1 MESRARREHAR
12 QRRQTRRLFLTVG
25 GVIGAL
31 ALIVIAFVIAT
42 TAGSSVGDSV
52 PQLAGAHREPFSY
65 NTSPPTSGN
74 HLPQLV
80 FYGFTDVALPPEGVV
95 HNMEHGAVAIWFN
108 PRNLAVVDRV
118 EDVVLLLG
126 DECLIAT
133 AYPDMT
139 EEVVVTA
146 WGRILRQDTYD
157 EDLVLEFVDAHRGK
171 RGPEAGF
178 CRAES

>member
-1 MESRARREHAR
+1 M
-12 QRRQTRRLFLTVG
+12 
-25 GVIGAL
+25 
-31 ALIVIAFVIAT
+31 
-42 TAGSSVGDSV
+42 

-80 FYGFTDVALPPEGVV
+80 FYGFTEAALPPEGVV
-95 HNMEHGAVAIWFN
+95 HNMEHGAVVIWFN

-133 AYPDMT
+133 AYPSMT
-139 EEVVVTA
+139 EEVVATA

-157 EDLVLEFVDAHRGK
+157 EDLVLEFADAYRGK